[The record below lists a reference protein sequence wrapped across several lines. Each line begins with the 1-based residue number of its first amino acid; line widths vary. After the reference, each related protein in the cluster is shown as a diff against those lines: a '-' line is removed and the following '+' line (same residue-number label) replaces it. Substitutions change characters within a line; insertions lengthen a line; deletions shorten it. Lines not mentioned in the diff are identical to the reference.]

1 MEAYEVRKVTVRALK
16 YVCDMCGDT
25 VTEKFSL
32 IEPSQHFIGN
42 HKEIKFIRVLTKLPL
57 FGRLFYKLFFD
68 KIYFNYEFIVTL
80 LECSEHISTELSLMS
95 HSLDYKKEI
104 GELRE
109 EIAANVN
116 DFVLAKDSLTNQFP
130 GLVRFIKTKRASY
143 HLLEYQLKQIETF
156 EKQGLISEN
165 DKEEWQSKIE
175 AKLVEVDNMTP
186 STKENIGD
194 VKNLNIFLLNFPIF
208 TSLEA
213 DDLQLIR

>member
-1 MEAYEVRKVTVRALK
+1 MSEIFLASNEE
-16 YVCDMCGDT
+16 MQ
-25 VTEKFSL
+25 L
-32 IEPSQHFIGN
+32 IQI
-42 HKEIKFIRVLTKLPL
+42 LTKIPCVGWL
-57 FGRLFYKLFFD
+57 FSRLLVD
-68 KIYFNYEFIVTL
+68 KVYFNYEFIVTL

-186 STKENIGD
+186 STKEYIGD